1 MNELKRISTGYFVA
15 FRNDVAVACI
25 ASEHGDGAIAQH
37 SSRVYEAVFRP
48 NPKDLEDGTATHR
61 GSLSSCKKW
70 IVEMFKVRWDES
82 I

>member
-15 FRNDVAVACI
+15 FRDGVAVGCI
-25 ASEHGDGAIAQH
+25 ASEHGDSAIAQH

-48 NPKDLEDGTATHR
+48 SPKGADDGVVRHR
-61 GSLSSCKKW
+61 GSLPSCKKW
-70 IVEMFKVRWDES
+70 IAEMFKGRWDEL